1 MTPPELCGVY
11 QRVSSEESQKH
22 KKPRVVKLV
31 HRDFPGARRGLERAF
46 YSIGG
51 MLGGIFGINGRYPIN
66 RRSFGYDPV
75 DLFQKPIEFF
85 VAVESSANH
94 IPPRDR

>member
-1 MTPPELCGVY
+1 
-11 QRVSSEESQKH
+11 
-22 KKPRVVKLV
+22 
-31 HRDFPGARRGLERAF
+31 
-46 YSIGG
+46 